1 MISIYSANSTSFF
14 SFRFFKIEDVNFLD
28 NEELNAL
35 LTTIHNQELEIKE
48 LQKELRK
55 VIGSNEELLIEKTV
69 KNDVLNTMLKN
80 KKK

>member
-1 MISIYSANSTSFF
+1 MNVLSDF
-14 SFRFFKIEDVNFLD
+14 IERVKDQYPDTVD

-35 LTTIHNQELEIKE
+35 LTTIHNQELEIKQ

-69 KNDVLNTMLKN
+69 KSDALDTILKN